1 MVINYIIYLRELWGT
16 KMKQLLKQLLSRRVI
31 DRLQQLN
38 NDVDLA
44 AIRVVRR
51 SRLLTV
57 LYYAFFSSGFHRE
70 MLSVVNGRYRYY
82 QSQVETNPSSFMLR
96 RNIHRLEKGLCM
108 RPRRDVFAE
117 SYIAETV
124 DIFSACIVADV
135 LTVHEYNWA
144 HDVLAE
150 YFSSVG
156 FSPAIEQARDS
167 FAHALTLSNFGDV
180 DYTNKPFSYGS
191 ASKSDINLA
200 DFKAL
205 CDNRS
210 SVRWFKSMPV
220 PKDILDEAITIA
232 STAPSACNR
241 QPFEF
246 FVFDD
251 PKDAQR
257 IGGIPMGTA
266 GFSQNFQC
274 IIVVVGDIS
283 AYPFDKDRHVIYI
296 DTALASM
303 QLLLAL
309 ETCGLSSCVIN
320 WPDVERHERQMA
332 AELGLEPYQRP
343 TMLISVGY
351 ADETGMI
358 PFSAKKIASD
368 LVRRS
373 Q

>member
-1 MVINYIIYLRELWGT
+1 
-16 KMKQLLKQLLSRRVI
+16 MKKLLKQLLSRRVI
-31 DRLQQLN
+31 DRFQQLN
-38 NDVDLA
+38 TGIDLA
-44 AIRVVRR
+44 VIKIVRR
-51 SRLLTV
+51 SRLLTA
-57 LYYAFFSSGFHRE
+57 LYYAFFSSEFHRE

-82 QSQVETNPSSFMLR
+82 QSQVETKPSSVMLR

-108 RPRRDVFAE
+108 RPRRDIFAE

-124 DIFSACIVADV
+124 TIFSACVVADV
-135 LTVHEYNWA
+135 LTDQEYRWA

-150 YFSSVG
+150 YFSLVG
-156 FSPAIEQARDS
+156 FSSAIEQAKDS
-167 FAHALTLSNFGDV
+167 FEHTLTIPTCAEV
-180 DYTNKPFSYGS
+180 DCTNKPFSHGS
-191 ASKSDINLA
+191 VSKSDINLA

-210 SVRWFKSMPV
+210 SVRWFNSKPV

-251 PKDAQR
+251 PKEAQK
-257 IGGIPMGTA
+257 IGSIAMGTA

-274 IIVVVGDIS
+274 IIVVVGDLS
-283 AYPFDKDRHVIYI
+283 AYPFEKDRHIIYI

-309 ETCGLSSCVIN
+309 ETCGLSSCIIN
-320 WPDVERHERQMA
+320 WPDVDRHERQMA
-332 AELGLEPYQRP
+332 AELGLESYQRP

-351 ADETGMI
+351 ADDAGMI

-368 LVRRS
+368 LVRRV